1 MTIIDADRTA
11 IDSLVAPVPLAR
23 GIAVSY
29 LRVSTKEQ
37 AERGGNAEGFSI
49 PAQREAN
56 QRKADQLGAM
66 IVEEFVDAG
75 ESARKADRPELMRM
89 IQYVAKHKTNYCIVH
104 KVDRLARNRADD
116 VTIHL
121 ALKDA
126 GVTLVSA
133 TENID
138 ETPSGMLLHG
148 IMSSIAEFYSRNLAT
163 EVIKGLS
170 QKAAQGGTV
179 TKAPIGYR
187 NVGVRDDYGREIRTV
202 EIDEERAA
210 LVRWAFQV
218 FATGDW
224 TTSQLHQELVARG
237 LTAPATPRR
246 PCRPIAKSS
255 VHRMLTNPYYKGSVR
270 YQGVSYPGLHE
281 AIVPKEV
288 WYQVQ
293 TVLGTHRTAADAT
306 QIHDHYLKGTLFCG
320 QCGSRLLV
328 SKAKNGQGVIY
339 PYFVCASRHGG
350 RGDCTRQA
358 MMIEHIEHLVER
370 LYDHVQIDSETR
382 QALSSMLHTKFDQMM
397 SEGAVELADLA
408 SRRTQL
414 EGEQEKLLQA
424 HYAGAIPLDLLK
436 REQDRITSSLETIAH
451 RIAAHHGQ
459 YAEARANLDDS
470 LELLSNASDIY
481 ANADNA
487 NRRLCN
493 QALFKAIYVDED
505 NDIRVA
511 YQKPYT
517 AVGDAVLQADALTWA
532 ATARRAGQVGTS
544 SKGGPLVESF
554 NLAAVG

>member
-11 IDSLVAPVPLAR
+11 IDSLVAPTPFP
-23 GIAVSY
+23 GSFAVSY

-37 AERGGNAEGFSI
+37 AEKGGQAEGFSI

-56 QRKADQLGAM
+56 QRKADQLGAT
-66 IVEEFVDAG
+66 IIEEFVDAG

-163 EVIKGLS
+163 EVVKGLS

-187 NVGVRDDYGREIRTV
+187 NVGVRDEFGREVRTV
-202 EIDEERAA
+202 EIDEERVP

-218 FATGDW
+218 FASGDW
-224 TTSQLHQELVARG
+224 TTSQLHHELVARG
-237 LTAPATPRR
+237 LTTAASPRR
-246 PCRPIAKSS
+246 PSRPIGKSS

-270 YQGVSYPGLHE
+270 YQGVTYAGVHE
-281 AIVPKEV
+281 AIVPNEV
-288 WYQVQ
+288 WDQVQ
-293 TVLGTHRTAADAT
+293 TVLGTHRSAADAT
-306 QIHDHYLKGTLFCG
+306 QVHEHYLKGTVFCG

-328 SKAKNGQGVIY
+328 CNAKSSQGTIY

-350 RGDCTRQA
+350 RGGCARQA
-358 MMIEHIEHLVER
+358 MLIEQVER
-370 LYDHVQIDSETR
+370 LIERFYTKVQIDPETIEAVSAMSHAR
-382 QALSSMLHTKFDQMM
+382 FDEMM
-397 SEGAVELADLA
+397 AEGAAELADLA
-408 SRRTQL
+408 SRRAQL
-414 EGEQEKLLQA
+414 EDEQQKLLQA

-436 REQDRITSSLETIAH
+436 REQDRITASLETIEH
-451 RIAAHHGQ
+451 RITAHDGHYAA
-459 YAEARANLDDS
+459 ARENLDDS
-470 LELLSNASDIY
+470 LKLLSNAADIY
-481 ANADNA
+481 EHADDA
-487 NRRLCN
+487 NRRLIN
-493 QALFKAIYVDED
+493 QALFKAIYIDED
-505 NDIRVA
+505 NDVRVG
-511 YQKPYT
+511 YRNPYD
-517 AVGDAVLQADALTWA
+517 GLSLSGLHADALSWA
-532 ATARRAGQVGTS
+532 AEAKKMGQAGTAT
-544 SKGGPLVESF
+544 KGGPLVASSH
-554 NLAAVG
+554 LTRLG

>member
-1 MTIIDADRTA
+1 M
-11 IDSLVAPVPLAR
+11 
-23 GIAVSY
+23 
-29 LRVSTKEQ
+29 
-37 AERGGNAEGFSI
+37 
-49 PAQREAN
+49 
-56 QRKADQLGAM
+56 
-66 IVEEFVDAG
+66 
-75 ESARKADRPELMRM
+75 
-89 IQYVAKHKTNYCIVH
+89 
-104 KVDRLARNRADD
+104 
-116 VTIHL
+116 
-121 ALKDA
+121 
-126 GVTLVSA
+126 
-133 TENID
+133 
-138 ETPSGMLLHG
+138 
-148 IMSSIAEFYSRNLAT
+148 
-163 EVIKGLS
+163 
-170 QKAAQGGTV
+170 
-179 TKAPIGYR
+179 
-187 NVGVRDDYGREIRTV
+187 
-202 EIDEERAA
+202 
-210 LVRWAFQV
+210 
-218 FATGDW
+218 
-224 TTSQLHQELVARG
+224 
-237 LTAPATPRR
+237 
-246 PCRPIAKSS
+246 
-255 VHRMLTNPYYKGSVR
+255 
-270 YQGVSYPGLHE
+270 
-281 AIVPKEV
+281 
-288 WYQVQ
+288 
-293 TVLGTHRTAADAT
+293 LGTHRTAADAT

-328 SKAKNGQGVIY
+328 EGQERPGVIY
-339 PYFVCASRHGG
+339 PYLCASRHGG

-544 SKGGPLVESF
+544 SKGGPLVESS
-554 NLAAVG
+554 NLAAVGCLSSTFGNSAPKTKTLVNRLDRGVYEVSRRPQNTAPKDDRGPVVRTVETAQTFLTASEVDALVGDYLAGMSVKALAERYGIHRATVFAHLRRRNVPSRRQGSGSTRRPRPCGSPVRVSRCERSVVGWAWTARQCVQLWSRLASSRTRSSTACRESGWWSGSARGRIKVRMSVVHRRLGLTVRERLDRR